1 MLKWVVAAGLVMAL
15 PAVASAQDAE
25 AGKAVFNKCR
35 ACHDIGPNAKNKV
48 GPHLNDIFGRKAGS
62 VEGFNYSDALK
73 NSGIVWDEASIDA
86 YVADPKGKIPG
97 NKMVF
102 VGIKD
107 EADRKNLIAF
117 LKAQAK

>member
-1 MLKWVVAAGLVMAL
+1 MWKWVVAAGLVMAL

-25 AGKAVFNKCR
+25 AGKSVFNKCR
-35 ACHDIGPNAKNKV
+35 ACHDIGEGAKNKV
-48 GPHLNDIFGRKAGS
+48 GPHLNNIFGRKAGS
-62 VEGFNYSDALK
+62 VEGFNYSDAMK

>member
-1 MLKWVVAAGLVMAL
+1 MWKWVVAAGLVMAL

-35 ACHDIGPNAKNKV
+35 ACHDIGEGAKNKV
-48 GPHLNDIFGRKAGS
+48 GPQLNNILGRKAGT

-73 NSGIVWDEASIDA
+73 NSGIVWDEASLDGYI
-86 YVADPKGKIPG
+86 ADPKGKIPG

-117 LKAQAK
+117 LKSAAK

>member
-1 MLKWVVAAGLVMAL
+1 MRKLVIAAGLVMAM
-15 PAVASAQDAE
+15 PAVASAQDAD

-35 ACHDIGPNAKNKV
+35 ACHAVGAGAKNMV
-48 GPHLNDIFGRKAGS
+48 GPQLNGIVGRKAAS
-62 VEGFNYSDALK
+62 VEGFNYSDAMK
-73 NSGIVWDEASIDA
+73 AYGKTWDDATLDA
-86 YVADPKGKIPG
+86 YITDPKASIPG

-117 LKAQAK
+117 LKAQK